1 MPARHQIDR
10 PEMGL
15 TQADFL
21 RVFAPLVAPN
31 ELAVDGASMSAGL
44 AAGGHIHVTL
54 SAAKVRIIGAL
65 KLPSLNVHLEFR
77 ACTQAAIAEFVGRF
91 DRAFH
96 KGGG

>member
-21 RVFAPLVAPN
+21 RVFAPLVAPS

-44 AAGGHIHVTL
+44 AAGGHIQVTL
-54 SAAKVRIIGAL
+54 SAPKVRIIGAL